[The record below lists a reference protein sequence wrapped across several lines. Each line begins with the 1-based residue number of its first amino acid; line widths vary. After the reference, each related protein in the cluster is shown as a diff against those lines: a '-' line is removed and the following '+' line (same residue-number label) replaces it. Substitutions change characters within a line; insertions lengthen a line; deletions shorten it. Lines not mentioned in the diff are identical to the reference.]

1 MVKTF
6 MLLLAFSITDPDG
19 ITRDETVHILSRH
32 FDTIE
37 HCITF
42 VQDWSGTIQD
52 RGLETVQG
60 MLAEGWKVSLSEIG
74 CAVNPATSIETI
86 SVVKFKPEVE
96 SEEEEEEDA
105 SEPSE

>member
-6 MLLLAFSITDPDG
+6 MLLLAFTITDPDG
-19 ITRDETVHILSRH
+19 MTRDETVHILSRH
-32 FDTIE
+32 FDNKIE
-37 HCITF
+37 CITF
-42 VQDWSGTIQD
+42 VNDWSGTIQD

-86 SVVKFKPEVE
+86 SVVKFKPEVKN
-96 SEEEEEEDA
+96 EEEDA
-105 SEPSE
+105 SEFTE

>member
-1 MVKTF
+1 

-19 ITRDETVHILSRH
+19 MTRDETVHILSRH
-32 FDTIE
+32 FDTKE

-60 MLAEGWKVSLSEIG
+60 MLAEGWRVSLSEIG
-74 CAVNPATSIETI
+74 CSVNPATSIETI
-86 SVVKFKPEVE
+86 SVVKFQP
-96 SEEEEEEDA
+96 EEEQDA
-105 SEPSE
+105 PEPSE

>member
-6 MLLLAFSITDPDG
+6 MLLLAFTITDPDG
-19 ITRDETVHILSRH
+19 MTRDETVHILSRH
-32 FDTIE
+32 FDNKIE
-37 HCITF
+37 CITF
-42 VQDWSGTIQD
+42 VNDWSGTIQD

-86 SVVKFKPEVE
+86 SVVKFKSEVE
-96 SEEEEEEDA
+96 NEEEEDA
-105 SEPSE
+105 SEFTE